1 MSATAANSQIASCS
15 ANVHRTLDHDDSKH
29 RVSPNQPTACWDCM
43 VSGTVNQGSM
53 LNYAPSAAALP
64 APVGGEVAG
73 HFSTLA
79 AGFAV
84 FQVFTVDYVE
94 ADVPRARAWNL
105 ASPAIPLIWP
115 YRLRT
120 AMSLGRPP
128 AGRRADRRLS
138 GRFFPEVH
146 RAVSCTC

>member
-1 MSATAANSQIASCS
+1 
-15 ANVHRTLDHDDSKH
+15 
-29 RVSPNQPTACWDCM
+29 M

-73 HFSTLA
+73 QFSTLA

-105 ASPAIPLIWP
+105 ASPALPLIWS

-120 AMSLGRPP
+120 AMSLGR
-128 AGRRADRRLS
+128 RRLVGGLIEGYLGDS
-138 GRFFPEVH
+138 FRKSIV
-146 RAVSCTC
+146 R